1 MGKLTQLFGFLTGPW
16 IPLDTTLGKTPVSDD
31 SVRGPWTTLPEHSDS
46 VFINSFFAQ
55 NVDALYF
62 LDF

>member
-1 MGKLTQLFGFLTGPW
+1 MGKLTQLFGFLTGA
-16 IPLDTTLGKTPVSDD
+16 LDTTLGKTPVSDD
-31 SVRGPWTTLPEHSDS
+31 SVRGPWTTLPVHSDS
-46 VFINSFFAQ
+46 VFINLFFAQ